1 MQLNKLSL
9 TCFRSWE
16 SFEID
21 AKNKIVVFIGEN
33 AAGKTNI
40 IEAIN
45 YISSFRSHRTAFDSD
60 MVRANEQSALI
71 HCDFTTLSG
80 REYISASIDKSGKK
94 YIKYNGTP
102 VKRLYDVVGRL
113 NTVIFSPDDIEIID
127 GAPEERRR
135 FIDIAISKID
145 KTYFYSLQLYKK
157 LLRQRNKLLKMDGFN
172 KERVKTLEAY
182 DIQLSLAGA
191 AIITKRVRYVQML
204 SNRISEIANTLSDG
218 NDKCSITYKG
228 DIEPQKTEEE
238 MRNRLIQMY
247 EASRERDIREK
258 NTSHGPHRDE
268 YVFNINT
275 MSAKKYSSQG
285 QKRTFVLSM
294 IFAQTEIATEET
306 GEEPILILDDVMSE
320 LDSKRQSALMQYIK
334 RSQTFIT
341 ATDLFTPIW
350 GKDAD
355 CAIYKVANGKIKK
368 YEGE

>member
-21 AKNKIVVFIGEN
+21 TKNKIVVFIGEN

-113 NTVIFSPDDIEIID
+113 NTVIFSPDDIDIID

-172 KERVKTLEAY
+172 KE
-182 DIQLSLAGA
+182 
-191 AIITKRVRYVQML
+191 ML
-204 SNRISEIANTLSDG
+204 
-218 NDKCSITYKG
+218 
-228 DIEPQKTEEE
+228 
-238 MRNRLIQMY
+238 
-247 EASRERDIREK
+247 
-258 NTSHGPHRDE
+258 
-268 YVFNINT
+268 
-275 MSAKKYSSQG
+275 
-285 QKRTFVLSM
+285 
-294 IFAQTEIATEET
+294 
-306 GEEPILILDDVMSE
+306 
-320 LDSKRQSALMQYIK
+320 
-334 RSQTFIT
+334 
-341 ATDLFTPIW
+341 
-350 GKDAD
+350 
-355 CAIYKVANGKIKK
+355 
-368 YEGE
+368 